1 MGELG
6 VRVGTHNV
14 FSLAFPHGDI
24 EVTDFSSILRVKAR
38 IGHVHGVM

>member
-6 VRVGTHNV
+6 VRVDKHNV

-24 EVTDFSSILRVKAR
+24 EVTDFSSILLVKAKAGYAR
-38 IGHVHGVM
+38 DVL